1 MAGTRTVGC
10 SRVSGPQPFVFE
22 AGVEVKRY
30 APATERNRDVIA
42 ETLMNVLP
50 AQGLVLEIASGTGEH
65 AVHFAQLFPAITWQP
80 SDPDP
85 IAIAS
90 INAWRGDC
98 AVANVRSAMLL
109 DASADWPIAHA
120 DAVVCIN
127 MAHISPWAATV
138 GLLRNAARILPQSA
152 PLFIYGPFRQ
162 HDVPLAEGNASFDTA
177 LRQQNTEWGLRY
189 VEDITKEARDV
200 GLALDQIIPMP
211 SNNLSLIFCR

>member
-1 MAGTRTVGC
+1 
-10 SRVSGPQPFVFE
+10 VSGPQPFVFE

-162 HDVPLAEGNASFDTA
+162 HDVPLAEGNATFDAA
-177 LRQQNTEWGLRY
+177 LRQQNVEWGLRY

-200 GLALDQIIPMP
+200 GLTVDQIIPMP

>member
-1 MAGTRTVGC
+1 M
-10 SRVSGPQPFVFE
+10 SGPQPFVFE

-42 ETLMNVLP
+42 ETLVNVLP

-65 AVHFAQLFPAITWQP
+65 AVHFAQLFQGLTWQP

-98 AVANVRSAMLL
+98 AVPNVRSAMLL
-109 DASADWPIAHA
+109 DASADWPIAHT
-120 DAVVCIN
+120 DAIVCIN

-162 HDVPLAEGNASFDTA
+162 HDGPLAEGNATFDTA
-177 LRQQNTEWGLRY
+177 LRQQNAEWGLRY

-200 GLALDQIIPMP
+200 GLTLDQIISMP
-211 SNNLSLIFCR
+211 SNNLSLIFCS

>member
-1 MAGTRTVGC
+1 M
-10 SRVSGPQPFVFE
+10 SGPQPFVFE

-42 ETLMNVLP
+42 ETLVNVLP

-65 AVHFAQLFPAITWQP
+65 AVHFAQLFPGIMWQP

-98 AVANVRSAMLL
+98 ALPNLQPGMLL
-109 DASADWPIAHA
+109 YASADWSIAHA
-120 DAVVCIN
+120 DAIVCIN

-138 GLLRNAARILPQSA
+138 GLLRNAARILQQSA

-162 HDVPLAEGNASFDTA
+162 RDVPLAEGNAIFDTA

-200 GLALDQIIPMP
+200 GLTLDQIIPMP

>member
-1 MAGTRTVGC
+1 M
-10 SRVSGPQPFVFE
+10 SGPQPFVFE

-42 ETLMNVLP
+42 ETLVNVLP

-65 AVHFAQLFPAITWQP
+65 AVHFAQLFQGLTWQP

-98 AVANVRSAMLL
+98 AVPNVRSAMLL

-162 HDVPLAEGNASFDTA
+162 HDVPLAEGNATFDAA
-177 LRQQNTEWGLRY
+177 LRQQNVEWGLRY
-189 VEDITKEARDV
+189 VEDITKVARDV
-200 GLALDQIIPMP
+200 GLTLDQIIPMP

>member
-1 MAGTRTVGC
+1 
-10 SRVSGPQPFVFE
+10 VSGPQPFVFE

-42 ETLMNVLP
+42 ETLLNVLP
-50 AQGLVLEIASGTGEH
+50 AEGVVLEIASGTGEH
-65 AVHFAQLFPAITWQP
+65 AVHFAQLFTGLTWQP

-98 AVANVRSAMLL
+98 AVPNVRSAMLL
-109 DASADWPIAHA
+109 DASADWTIAHA
-120 DAVVCIN
+120 DAIVCIN

-138 GLLRNAARILPQSA
+138 GLLRNAARLLPQSA

-162 HDVPLAEGNASFDTA
+162 RDVPLDEGNASFDAA
-177 LRQQNTEWGLRY
+177 LRQQNAEWGLRY